1 MTYIRLARTPTR
13 KALAPRYHTHY
24 LSHAKAANQ
33 LFDRGHFL
41 HEKCR
46 DTERI
51 MILQFENK
59 RPPAV
64 MRSSPLAS
72 AAAALVHLG
81 KELQRSNYRFITPSP
96 ATIALVNSRP
106 GNSRAR
112 CLADVFGWNR
122 EFNPALVPV
131 AILSAMRDAGVLAES
146 GNGLRST
153 LRVSSLGEQLYFH
166 SAHWVAATGAGA
178 GAADPADAVDAVDA
192 VCFGPDTYRFARQ
205 LRACVPALAG
215 RVTRCVDLGCAA
227 GAGAIEL
234 ARMCPAASVH
244 AVDTNPA
251 ALALTRVNA
260 LLANATGVL
269 PEYSDM
275 LANVDGTFDLI
286 VANPAYL
293 VDEAARACC
302 YDGGAIG
309 AGPALAAVNAAIG
322 RLAPGGTLLL
332 YTASS
337 IVDGVDQLGDEIAR
351 RLRRA
356 GFAWCYDEID
366 PDIRG
371 DELGKPAY
379 ASFDRIAAVWLMA
392 TKPASH
398 HVYW

>member
-1 MTYIRLARTPTR
+1 
-13 KALAPRYHTHY
+13 
-24 LSHAKAANQ
+24 
-33 LFDRGHFL
+33 
-41 HEKCR
+41 
-46 DTERI
+46 

-64 MRSSPLAS
+64 IRSSPLAS

-81 KELQRSNYRFITPSP
+81 KELQRSNYRFVTPTP

-106 GNSRAR
+106 GNARAR
-112 CLADVFGWNR
+112 SLVDVFGWNR

-131 AILSAMRDAGVLAES
+131 AVLSAMRDAGVLAES

-166 SAHWVAATGAGA
+166 TAQWVAGTGNP
-178 GAADPADAVDAVDA
+178 AADA

-205 LRACVPALAG
+205 LRACVPPLSG

-260 LLANATGVL
+260 LLARAPGVL

-286 VANPAYL
+286 VANPPYVIEDAALAY
-293 VDEAARACC
+293 RH
-302 YDGGAIG
+302 DGGAIG
-309 AGPALAAVNAAIG
+309 AGAALAAVNAAIG
-322 RLAPGGTLLL
+322 RLAPGGSLLL
-332 YTASS
+332 YTAAS
-337 IVDGVDQLGDEIAR
+337 IVDGIDQLGDEVAR

-356 GFAWCYDEID
+356 GFAWSYDEID

-371 DELGKPAY
+371 DELAKPAY
-379 ASFDRIAAVWLMA
+379 SGFDRIAAVWLMT
-392 TKPASH
+392 TKPVSH

>member
-1 MTYIRLARTPTR
+1 
-13 KALAPRYHTHY
+13 
-24 LSHAKAANQ
+24 
-33 LFDRGHFL
+33 
-41 HEKCR
+41 
-46 DTERI
+46 

-59 RPPAV
+59 KPPALV
-64 MRSSPLAS
+64 RSSPLAS

-81 KELQRSNYRFITPSP
+81 KELQRSNYRFVTPTP

-106 GNSRAR
+106 GNARAR
-112 CLADVFGWNR
+112 CLVDVFGWNR
-122 EFNPALVPV
+122 EFNPALIPVP
-131 AILSAMRDAGVLAES
+131 ILSAMRDAGALAES

-166 SAHWVAATGAGA
+166 SAL
-178 GAADPADAVDAVDA
+178 PADAATDAAADAVF
-192 VCFGPDTYRFARQ
+192 FGPDTYRFARQ

-215 RVTRCVDLGCAA
+215 RVTRCIDLGCAA

-234 ARMCPAASVH
+234 ARMCPSASVH

-260 LLANATGVL
+260 LLANTTGVL
-269 PEYSDM
+269 PEYSDL

-286 VANPAYL
+286 VASPPCLADDAPAL
-293 VDEAARACC
+293 RA
-302 YDGGAIG
+302 G
-309 AGPALAAVNAAIG
+309 AGASATAGALALAVVNAAIG
-322 RLAPGGTLLL
+322 RLAPGGSLLL
-332 YTASS
+332 YTGSG
-337 IVDGVDQLGDEIAR
+337 IVDGIDRLGEEVGR

-366 PDIRG
+366 PDIGG
-371 DELGKPAY
+371 DEMRTPAC
-379 ASFDRIAAVWLMA
+379 AGLDRIAAVWLMA

>member
-1 MTYIRLARTPTR
+1 
-13 KALAPRYHTHY
+13 
-24 LSHAKAANQ
+24 
-33 LFDRGHFL
+33 
-41 HEKCR
+41 
-46 DTERI
+46 

-64 MRSSPLAS
+64 ARSSPLAS

-81 KELQRSNYRFITPSP
+81 KELQRCNYRFVTPTP

-106 GNSRAR
+106 GNARAR
-112 CLADVFGWNR
+112 CLVDVFGWNR

-166 SAHWVAATGAGA
+166 SAHWVA
-178 GAADPADAVDAVDA
+178 GAAPASPANPAAAGNPTDAVS
-192 VCFGPDTYRFARQ
+192 FGPDTYRFARQ

-260 LLANATGVL
+260 LLASAPGVL

-286 VANPAYL
+286 VANLPFLVEDAALAY
-293 VDEAARACC
+293 RH
-302 YDGGAIG
+302 DGGAIG
-309 AGPALAAVNAAIG
+309 AGAALAAVNAAIG
-322 RLAPGGTLLL
+322 RLAPGGSLLL

-337 IVDGVDQLGDEIAR
+337 IVDGIDQLGDEVAR

-356 GFAWCYDEID
+356 GFAWSYDEID
-366 PDIRG
+366 PDVRG

-379 ASFDRIAAVWLMA
+379 AGFDRIAAVWLMA

-398 HVYW
+398 QVYW

>member
-1 MTYIRLARTPTR
+1 
-13 KALAPRYHTHY
+13 
-24 LSHAKAANQ
+24 
-33 LFDRGHFL
+33 
-41 HEKCR
+41 
-46 DTERI
+46 

-64 MRSSPLAS
+64 VRSSPLAS

-81 KELQRSNYRFITPSP
+81 KELQRSNYRFVTPTP

-106 GNSRAR
+106 GNARAR
-112 CLADVFGWNR
+112 CLVDVFGWNR

-166 SAHWVAATGAGA
+166 SAHWVAED
-178 GAADPADAVDAVDA
+178 GAANPAAADEVS
-192 VCFGPDTYRFARQ
+192 FGPDTYRFARQ
-205 LRACVPALAG
+205 LRSCVPALAG

-234 ARMCPAASVH
+234 ARMCPGASVH

-260 LLANATGVL
+260 LLASAPGIL

-286 VANPAYL
+286 VANAPNLIEGAALAY
-293 VDEAARACC
+293 RH
-302 YDGGAIG
+302 DGGPIAAG
-309 AGPALAAVNAAIG
+309 AALAAVNAAIG
-322 RLAPGGTLLL
+322 RLAPGGSLLL

-337 IVDGVDQLGDEIAR
+337 IVDGIDPLGDEVTR

-356 GFAWCYDEID
+356 GFAWSYDEID
-366 PDIRG
+366 PDVRG
-371 DELGKPAY
+371 DELGRPAC
-379 ASFDRIAAVWLMA
+379 AGFDRIAAVWLMA

>member
-1 MTYIRLARTPTR
+1 VEKRGAIAFATITR
-13 KALAPRYHTHY
+13 
-24 LSHAKAANQ
+24 
-33 LFDRGHFL
+33 LFDRGHL
-41 HEKCR
+41 IHKDCR

-59 RPPAV
+59 RPPAIV
-64 MRSSPLAS
+64 RSSPLAS

-81 KELQRSNYRFITPSP
+81 KELQRSNYRFITPTP

-106 GNSRAR
+106 ANARAR
-112 CLADVFGWNR
+112 SLADVFGWNR

-131 AILSAMRDAGVLAES
+131 AILSAMREAGVLAES

-153 LRVSSLGEQLYFH
+153 LRVSSLGDQLYFH
-166 SAHWVAATGAGA
+166 SAHWVAGAAT
-178 GAADPADAVDAVDA
+178 ADPADPAGAGNAADA
-192 VCFGPDTYRFARQ
+192 VCFGPDTYRFTRQ

-234 ARMCPAASVH
+234 ARMCPGASVH

-260 LLANATGVL
+260 LLANAAGVL

-286 VANPAYL
+286 VASPPYL
-293 VDEAARACC
+293 VDDAARP
-302 YDGGAIG
+302 YRHEGGAIG

-337 IVDGVDQLGDEIAR
+337 IVDGIDQLGDEIAR
-351 RLRRA
+351 RLARA
-356 GFAWCYDEID
+356 GFAWSYDEID
-366 PDIRG
+366 PDIRS

-379 ASFDRIAAVWLMA
+379 ASFDRIAAVWLRA